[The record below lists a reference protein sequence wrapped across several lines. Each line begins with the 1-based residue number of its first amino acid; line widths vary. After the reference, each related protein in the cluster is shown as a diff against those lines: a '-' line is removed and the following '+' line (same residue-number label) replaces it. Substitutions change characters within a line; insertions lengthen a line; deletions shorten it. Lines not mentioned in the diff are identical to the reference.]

1 MADSALQKQRRTR
14 KKDQAVMD
22 LDLIAEKLAWRACRL
37 AESFFYRERPRA
49 PDIADFR
56 DAFLEELK
64 KLAQEPH

>member
-1 MADSALQKQRRTR
+1 M
-14 KKDQAVMD
+14 KKKGVTVMD

-37 AESFFYRERPRA
+37 AESLFYDQRPRV

-64 KLAQEPH
+64 KLAQERN